1 MEQILQKK
9 YWLKYQ
15 HSGKDI
21 ILIGADFDT
30 HTRRLGGYLVD
41 RASA

>member
-21 ILIGADFDT
+21 IL
-30 HTRRLGGYLVD
+30 TRRLGGYLVD
-41 RASA
+41 RAIP